1 MRIDITARHFEAT
14 QELEDHVQ
22 ERLLTLKKYFDSIIN
37 SHVILTVEKYRQ
49 IVEITLKVSGLTLAS
64 KEESD
69 NMYISIDRAVAKLE
83 RQVKRYKQKLRNHKT
98 KKREEVE
105 VRVEESEDNFEFSD
119 EEGEEA
125 WQS

>member
-1 MRIDITARHFEAT
+1 MRINITARHFETT

-64 KEESD
+64 NEESD

-83 RQVKRYKQKLRNHKT
+83 RQVIRYKQKLRNHKT
-98 KKREEVE
+98 KKRAEAEVT
-105 VRVEESEDNFEFSD
+105 VEESEDNFEFSD

>member
-1 MRIDITARHFEAT
+1 M
-14 QELEDHVQ
+14 LN
-22 ERLLTLKKYFDSIIN
+22 KYFDSIIN

-69 NMYISIDRAVAKLE
+69 NMYVSIDRAVAKLE
-83 RQVKRYKQKLRNHKT
+83 RQVKRYKQKLRNHKARR
-98 KKREEVE
+98 REEEE
-105 VRVEESEDNFEFSD
+105 VRVEESEDSFEFSD

>member
-83 RQVKRYKQKLRNHKT
+83 RQVKRYKQKRRNHKT
-98 KKREEVE
+98 KKREGVE